1 MMKVLTDVPF
11 VLMRVLF
18 LVASFFTWGLQIGP
32 LWNPLSQMPQQKDS
46 VSNSSQT
53 AAEKRV
59 HELIEAWCSAYSEMN
74 ARQMTS
80 LEASETEIV
89 DGFGELHY
97 WPSRENRESFRAEGF
112 EMLEP
117 GHFRPQCALEHIQS
131 LDPEAKVV
139 QVKVKYSQGI
149 ELKGGEQIPRFSEL
163 HTFIVINDHQQR
175 LISGHIVV
183 RQQQED

>member
-18 LVASFFTWGLQIGP
+18 LVASFFAWGLQIGP
-32 LWNPLSQMPQQKDS
+32 LWNPRSQMPQQKDS
-46 VSNSSQT
+46 VSNSYQT

-59 HELIEAWCSAYSEMN
+59 HELIEAWCSAYSEIN

-97 WPSRENRESFRAEGF
+97 WPSRENRESFWAEGF
-112 EMLEP
+112 EMIEP
-117 GHFRPQCALEHIQS
+117 GHFA
-131 LDPEAKVV
+131 
-139 QVKVKYSQGI
+139 
-149 ELKGGEQIPRFSEL
+149 
-163 HTFIVINDHQQR
+163 
-175 LISGHIVV
+175 
-183 RQQQED
+183 